1 MILDIS
7 GNISAH
13 IIGGWSCGGHVP
25 PDGQRS
31 IASGGVDQSQELQNP
46 RLYYLTFAFPRDH
59 I

>member
-7 GNISAH
+7 VNISAH
-13 IIGGWSCGGHVP
+13 IIGGWNRGGHVP

-31 IASGGVDQSQELQNP
+31 MASGGVDQSQEPSPLLFDL
-46 RLYYLTFAFPRDH
+46 RFPRDH